1 MLAITVILS
10 IIATVVVWQSMDRAT
25 KSSKNDGALTAL
37 YQALAGITVLIFIP
51 FEELR
56 VATDWK
62 IWALFATACIFYAIN
77 DRIMTTLYKHLPTSQ
92 ISVIKQLSSVFV
104 IIIGLVIFGEPFS
117 FRNIIAAVIIITG
130 NVLILYQKQ
139 TDKGA
144 RKKKFFY
151 IILGVIANV
160 SMSIA
165 LSLDIDISSHYNLA
179 IYAAL
184 SLIMPSIIICIGDKN
199 VNLGALKGEIVN
211 GNKKAIIIAAIA
223 QGIQI
228 FTMLK
233 AYQLGSIIVV
243 APLLALSVLINALY
257 ELIFL
262 KEKDRWMTK
271 ILVSVMIFVAV
282 IMISM

>member
-1 MLAITVILS
+1 MLAITIILS

-25 KSSKNDGALTAL
+25 KSSKNDGALTAF

-56 VATDWK
+56 VATEWK

-117 FRNIIAAVIIITG
+117 LRNIIAAVIIIIG

-151 IILGVIANV
+151 IALGVIANV
-160 SMSIA
+160 SMSI
-165 LSLDIDISSHYNLA
+165 
-179 IYAAL
+179 AL

-211 GNKKAIIIAAIA
+211 GNKKAIIVAAIA

-233 AYQLGSIIVV
+233 AYQLGSIIIV

-262 KEKDRWMTK
+262 KEKNRWKTK